1 MGPPGKTTLPVP
13 PPFHR
18 RFYDSGAIMMREE
31 ATVLTGMLIG
41 LSAIDFRWGLGGGG
55 GRRDGGI
62 GVVSLRK
69 SVRTPILSYLP
80 PTLRLLCPQLLSKG
94 RSAGREDPRGHR
106 LHALPK
112 VHSEVSSSIVAEV
125 GGCGQTPALRGGMAG
140 GRQAVWASCRPAA
153 PGPRGSSV

>member
-1 MGPPGKTTLPVP
+1 
-13 PPFHR
+13 
-18 RFYDSGAIMMREE
+18 MMREE

-55 GRRDGGI
+55 GLRDGGI

-69 SVRTPILSYLP
+69 SVHTPILSYLP
-80 PTLRLLCPQLLSKG
+80 PTLWLFCPQLLPKG

-125 GGCGQTPALRGGMAG
+125 GGCGQTTAQRGGDG
-140 GRQAVWASCRPAA
+140 GREASGLGIMPPPPPPA
-153 PGPRGSSV
+153 PGPRGLSV